1 MAIRWPAPC
10 ALSPTAL
17 VAGIVAS
24 VLAAIGMSALP
35 AAPRTAMHE
44 RVLDTLLAL
53 AAAVHP
59 GAGAAEPIVV
69 VDIDARSLAAYG
81 PWPWP
86 RSRIAELVTAIGH
99 AGAAAAA
106 IDILFEGP
114 DAKSPATLAR
124 RLGSE
129 IGRPDLV
136 AWADKL
142 PDGDRR
148 LGEALA
154 AVPAALG
161 FALDPVGAATLPG
174 VPFLT
179 RGTVALPLLWRTP
192 GGIGPPAHLV
202 DRAAG
207 FGALALPGDE
217 DGMVRRV
224 PLLVGVGGRVQ
235 PGLAA
240 EAVRLAAGASA
251 YRLDGGAGTLDIGGI
266 RLRVPPDAM
275 LRLIPGIRTR
285 SVAATISGVDL
296 LRQQSGAPRLRR
308 AIVLIGSS
316 APELGGLRATAGDP
330 LTPSVMLHA
339 AAVDQLLR
347 GRVPLPVPHATVLSA
362 ALCLLATS
370 AGLLSAI
377 ALRPARGALAVTSVV
392 MLIAG
397 AALVAAIA
405 DRLFDPVPSMILAVA
420 SFATA
425 SLVRGA
431 ETQLREARLRHRFSQ
446 HLAPA
451 VVERI
456 AASPSALKL
465 RGEHRE
471 ITSLFTDIEGFTAMT
486 HRAQPEALVAVLDE
500 YFEGVARIVI
510 DHGGMIDKLVG
521 DAVHALFNTPLDL
534 ADHPVKAVRC
544 AIAIRGWTEA
554 YRQTPRAVALGLGR
568 TRIGVETGSA
578 IVGDVGIRTK
588 LDYTAYGDAVNAA
601 SRLEAANKLLGS
613 SICIGPEAA
622 NHCPPDLLRASGT
635 IRLRGFSEAVCTYE
649 PRPADSDAAVAAP
662 PGSEKVPEGDA
673 S

>member
-1 MAIRWPAPC
+1 MATRWPVPRRPF
-10 ALSPTAL
+10 PTAL
-17 VAGIVAS
+17 VAGLVAAGL
-24 VLAAIGMSALP
+24 VAFAMTAMP
-35 AAPRTAMHE
+35 AAPRTAIHE

-53 AAAVHP
+53 TVAVHP
-59 GAGAAEPIVV
+59 GSAPAEPIIV

-81 PWPWP
+81 AWPWP
-86 RSRIAELVTAIGH
+86 RSRIAELVTAIGD
-99 AGAAAAA
+99 AGAAAVA

-124 RLGSE
+124 RLGSA
-129 IGRPDLV
+129 IGRPDIV

-154 AVPAALG
+154 AVPVALG
-161 FALDPVGAATLPG
+161 FALDPIGTTALPE

-179 RGTVALPLLWRTP
+179 RGSVALPLMWRVP
-192 GGIGPPAHLV
+192 GGVGPHAGLAG
-202 DRAAG
+202 RAAG
-207 FGALALPGDE
+207 LGALALPGDE

-224 PLLVGVGGRVQ
+224 PLLVGVGGRLH

-251 YRLDGGAGTLDIGGI
+251 YRLGGGAGTLGIGGLQV
-266 RLRVPPDAM
+266 RLAPDAM
-275 LRLIPGIRTR
+275 LRLVPGFQAR
-285 SVAATISGVDL
+285 SVAATISAVDVL
-296 LRQQSGAPRLRR
+296 QRHGIASRLGR

-316 APELGGLRATAGDP
+316 APELGGLRATTGDP

-347 GRVPLPVPHATVLSA
+347 GAVPLPAPHATVLSV
-362 ALCLLATS
+362 ALCLLAAS
-370 AGLLSAI
+370 AGLLSAVW
-377 ALRPARGALAVTSVV
+377 LRPARGALAVTSLVA
-392 MLIAG
+392 LIAAAALG
-397 AALVAAIA
+397 AAIGG
-405 DRLFDPVPSMILAVA
+405 RMFDPVPPMILAA
-420 SFATA
+420 TSFATA

-431 ETQLREARLRHRFSQ
+431 ETQLREARLRRRFSQ

-486 HRAQPEALVAVLDE
+486 HRAQPEVLVGVLDE

-534 ADHPVKAVRC
+534 ADHPLKAVRC
-544 AIAIRGWTEA
+544 AIAIWAWTEA
-554 YRQTPRAVALGLGR
+554 FRETAPAAALGLGR

-578 IVGDVGIRTK
+578 IVGDVGILTK

-613 SICIGPEAA
+613 SVCIGPEAA
-622 NHCPPDLLRASGT
+622 RHCPPELLRATGT

-649 PRPADSDAAVAAP
+649 PRPADCGAAVAAP
-662 PGSEKVPEGDA
+662 PSSRNG
-673 S
+673 

>member
-1 MAIRWPAPC
+1 MATGWPVSRRPFSA
-10 ALSPTAL
+10 AL
-17 VAGIVAS
+17 VAGLVAAG
-24 VLAAIGMSALP
+24 LAALGMAALP
-35 AAPRTAMHE
+35 AAPRTAIHE

-59 GAGAAEPIVV
+59 GPAPAEPIAV
-69 VDIDARSLAAYG
+69 VDIDAQSLAAYG
-81 PWPWP
+81 AWPWP
-86 RSRIAELVTAIGH
+86 RSRIAELVTAIGE
-99 AGAAAAA
+99 AGAAAVA

-114 DAKSPATLAR
+114 DSKSPATLAR
-124 RLGSE
+124 RLGGE
-129 IGRPDLV
+129 IGRPDIV

-154 AVPAALG
+154 AVPVALG
-161 FALDPVGAATLPG
+161 FALDPIGTAALPG
-174 VPFLT
+174 VPILT
-179 RGTVALPLLWRTP
+179 RGSVALPLLWRVP
-192 GGIGPPAHLV
+192 GGIGPPAGLAGH
-202 DRAAG
+202 AAG
-207 FGALALPGDE
+207 LGALALPGDE

-224 PLLVGVGGRVQ
+224 PLLVGVGGRVH

-251 YRLDGGAGTLDIGGI
+251 YRLGGAPGTLGIGGI
-266 RLRVPPDAM
+266 RVRLPADAM
-275 LRLIPGIRTR
+275 LRLIPGFPAR
-285 SVAATISGVDL
+285 SPAATISAVNL
-296 LRQQSGAPRLRR
+296 LRQPGIAPRLRR

-316 APELGGLRATAGDP
+316 APELGGLRATEGNP

-339 AAVDQLLR
+339 AAADQLLR
-347 GRVPLPVPHATVLSA
+347 DRVPLPVPHASVLSA

-370 AGLLSAI
+370 AGLVSAI
-377 ALRPARGALAVTSVV
+377 ALRPARGALAIASLVL
-392 MLIAG
+392 LIG
-397 AALVAAIA
+397 VAALAAAIG
-405 DRLFDPVPSMILAVA
+405 DRLFDPVPPMILAA
-420 SFATA
+420 TSFAA
-425 SLVRGA
+425 AALVRGA
-431 ETQLREARLRHRFSQ
+431 ETQLREARLHRRFSQ

-465 RGEHRE
+465 SGEHRE
-471 ITSLFTDIEGFTAMT
+471 ITSLFTDIEDFTAMT

-534 ADHPVKAVRC
+534 ADHPLKAVRC
-544 AIAIRGWTEA
+544 AIAIRTWTEA
-554 YRQTPRAVALGLGR
+554 FRGTPEAVALGLGR
-568 TRIGVETGSA
+568 TRIGIETGDA
-578 IVGDVGIRTK
+578 IVGDVGILTK

-622 NHCPPDLLRASGT
+622 ARCPPELLRASGT

-649 PRPADSDAAVAAP
+649 PRSPDSDAAVAAP
-662 PGSEKVPEGDA
+662 PGSRKDQAVRPC
-673 S
+673 